1 MDCPLPFSDDLL
13 TPEERTAL
21 AAVAEQLWEMRDAIS
36 ARWSMGVDAEQLD
49 ASAPGEPLSSDNRE
63 ATFGTMLTLVLASLR
78 AGDLNLLT
86 DRFYMLARH
95 AMRSTTPPTGR
106 LDRSVLTN
114 VYLMAQ
120 HGLRSA
126 TAALS
131 NLTLEQMAAYSKLRA
146 HLLMLVGL
154 AYNDLREEEMERAR
168 NELERIIEERT
179 AALAREKALA
189 ETIIETLPGLFFVI
203 DSHERL
209 ARWNHEVERV
219 SGYSAAELAR
229 RHPLDFFDREA
240 RPMLAQ
246 KMRRAFD
253 EGEATAEADFV
264 ARDGSRHPRW
274 FTGRMVELAGEPALV
289 AIGFDT
295 SERRRAAEQV
305 EVQNQLASGLI
316 ESLPGIF
323 YLFDE
328 TGRFLR
334 WNRNFEIVAQR
345 SADEI
350 ANMHPLDFFDVE
362 GRQVIAERINE
373 VFDTGQATAE
383 ANFVS
388 KDGTTR
394 PYFFTGR
401 RLRLGDKTWLL
412 GMGLDITERK
422 QTEDALQR
430 ARTTQLFGALL
441 ESAPDAMVVSDRNA
455 NIVFVNSTTQRLF
468 GYTRDALQG
477 RSISLLIPDE
487 LHERPRP
494 TGVQPLTTT
503 VEAEGRRR
511 DGSRFPVEMT
521 LSPFES
527 ADGVLLITSIR
538 DVTERQRA
546 EAKIRHLNADLE
558 RRVEHRTRE
567 LARSNAD
574 LEQFAYV
581 ASHDLQEPLRAVASY
596 TQFLVRRYSDRL
608 DGEALRFIDR
618 TVSAVTRMQALIR
631 DLLAYSRVGTKGEAF
646 SAVDCESVLTDVLDD
661 LQTTISETGAMV
673 THDPLPVIPGDR
685 SQLHQLL
692 QNLIGNAM
700 KFRAHDRPLVHIA
713 AQRDADAWL
722 FTVQDN
728 GIGIE
733 PEFTERVFVIF
744 QRLHSRRKYP
754 GTGVGLA
761 ICKRIVERHGGQI
774 WVEPGTDQ
782 GTCMCFQLPAEIREE
797 QPAAAVN
804 Q

>member
-13 TPEERTAL
+13 TPEERVAL
-21 AAVAEQLWEMRDAIS
+21 ASVAEQLWEMRGAIS
-36 ARWSMGVDAEQLD
+36 ARWSMGVDADQLD
-49 ASAPGEPLSSDNRE
+49 APAPADPLSVDNRQ
-63 ATFGTMLTLVLASLR
+63 ATFESMLTLVLASLR
-78 AGDLNLLT
+78 AGDLNALT
-86 DRFYMLARH
+86 EHFYMLARQ
-95 AMRSTTPPTGR
+95 AMRSTVPPFGR

-114 VYLMAQ
+114 VYLLAQ

-126 TAALS
+126 TDALS
-131 NLTLEQMAAYSKLRA
+131 NLSLDQMAAYSKLRA

-168 NELERIIEERT
+168 NELERIIDERT

-189 ETIIETLPGLFFVI
+189 DTIIETLPGLFFVI
-203 DSHERL
+203 DDNERL
-209 ARWNHEVERV
+209 SRWNHELERV
-219 SGYSAAELAR
+219 SGYDAAALSNH
-229 RHPLDFFDREA
+229 HPLDFFDAEA
-240 RPMLAQ
+240 RPALRQ
-246 KMRRAFD
+246 KMREAFA

-274 FTGRMVELAGEPALV
+274 FTGRMVELEGKPAVV
-289 AIGFDT
+289 AIGFDI
-295 SERRRAAEQV
+295 SERRRTAEQV
-305 EVQNQLASGLI
+305 QAQNRFADSLI
-316 ESLPGIF
+316 EALPGIF

-328 TGRFLR
+328 HGRFLR
-334 WNRNFEIVAQR
+334 WNRNFEIVSQC
-345 SADEI
+345 SNDEI
-350 ANMHPLDFFDVE
+350 ARMSPLDFFDEE
-362 GRQVIAERINE
+362 GRRVIAERISE
-373 VFDTGQATAE
+373 VFDSGQATAE

-388 KDGTTR
+388 KDGTSR

-401 RLRLGDKTWLL
+401 RLRMGDHSWLL

-422 QTEDALQR
+422 QAEEALQR

-441 ESAPDAMVVSDRNA
+441 ESAPDAMVVTDRSA
-455 NIVFVNSTTQRLF
+455 EIVFANSATQRLF
-468 GYTRDALQG
+468 GYTRDALLG
-477 RSISLLIPDE
+477 RSISLLIPHE
-487 LHERPRP
+487 LHERRRP
-494 TGVQPLTTT
+494 AEPQPSTTT
-503 VEAEGRRR
+503 VETEGRRR
-511 DGSRFPVEMT
+511 DSSRFPAEMT

-538 DVTERQRA
+538 DVTERQRV

-558 RRVEHRTRE
+558 RRVEGRTRE

-646 SAVDCESVLTDVLDD
+646 SETDCESVLRDVLDD

-673 THDPLPVIPGDR
+673 SHDPLPIIPADR
-685 SQLHQLL
+685 SQVHQLL

-700 KFRAHDRPLVHIA
+700 KFRAHERPLVHVS
-713 AQRDADAWL
+713 AQREGDSWL

-733 PEFTERVFVIF
+733 PEYADRVFVIF

-774 WVEPGTDQ
+774 WVEPAADQ
-782 GTCMCFQLPAEIREE
+782 GTCMCFKLPAESREE
-797 QPAAAVN
+797 LPAAAVN